1 MEWGPPRSA
10 VRSRQGACRKA
21 DGTKASVDE
30 KWGLKDVAACRD
42 ACEKSDICVAI
53 EFSKPEPAS
62 GRAISKCAML
72 KEDPYKMVP
81 LDGVVCLVKPLA
93 GWARSYSSVNL
104 PGSSREAGRFR
115 RAVCGG
121 GKHCQS
127 LASCVCCR
135 LLLPSA
141 APIDSGC
148 THFREFDLRG
158 ANLYNSKLDMGDF
171 SGALLNSSRLP

>member
-1 MEWGPPRSA
+1 

-121 GKHCQS
+121 GKHCQN
-127 LASCVCCR
+127 LATCVCCR

-171 SGALLNSSRLP
+171 SGALLKSSRLP